1 MLLTTSSNGAEKS
14 AAADLPDGWW
24 NRACRCP
31 DYSSRS
37 AFARRASNM
46 PSRRRQS
53 VPELR
58 ARAPQRHPLPSC
70 GWCPPPRRSLPRT
83 VTVGLGS
90 EQASPAQMLDELL
103 APGTRSC
110 CWPRSVG
117 CGDARRDVAR
127 RQLRSGRGVH
137 RGAGH
142 RRCAC
147 ALASVERTAALALLL
162 AIGACYRSR
171 RAASRLPNGSTPWR
185 DRSRQS
191 GESHDGCGCCAP
203 VRVGEVRR
211 TQHDRVRVISAKPK
225 ARSSTGA

>member
-1 MLLTTSSNGAEKS
+1 MLLTTSSNGGKKS
-14 AAADLPDGWW
+14 AAAAFPDWW
-24 NRACRCP
+24 RNRVCRCP
-31 DYSSRS
+31 EYSSRS

-46 PSRRRQS
+46 PNRRCQS
-53 VPELR
+53 VQEPR
-58 ARAPQRHPLPSC
+58 ARAPQRHPCPSC

-90 EQASPAQMLDELL
+90 GQASPAQMLDELL
-103 APGTRSC
+103 AQGTRSC

-127 RQLRSGRGVH
+127 RQPRSGRGVH

-162 AIGACYRSR
+162 AIGAVLPESAGSV
-171 RAASRLPNGSTPWR
+171 AATERINSL
-185 DRSRQS
+185 
-191 GESHDGCGCCAP
+191 
-203 VRVGEVRR
+203 
-211 TQHDRVRVISAKPK
+211 
-225 ARSSTGA
+225 ARPIAAAG